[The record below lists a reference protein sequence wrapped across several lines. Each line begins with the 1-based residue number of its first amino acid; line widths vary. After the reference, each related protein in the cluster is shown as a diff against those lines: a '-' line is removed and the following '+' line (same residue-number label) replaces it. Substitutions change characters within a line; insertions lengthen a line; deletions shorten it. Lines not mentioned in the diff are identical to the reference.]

1 MSTVAPRCPG
11 PHSTGFFVVPDES
24 LRILNFFAPKPDLPS
39 RIIRCPGQILSDF
52 DHPGQWGATVVTPY
66 I

>member
-1 MSTVAPRCPG
+1 MKTANPPQPKHKHTVAPRCPG

-39 RIIRCPGQILSDF
+39 RIIRCSRF
-52 DHPGQWGATVVTPY
+52 
-66 I
+66 